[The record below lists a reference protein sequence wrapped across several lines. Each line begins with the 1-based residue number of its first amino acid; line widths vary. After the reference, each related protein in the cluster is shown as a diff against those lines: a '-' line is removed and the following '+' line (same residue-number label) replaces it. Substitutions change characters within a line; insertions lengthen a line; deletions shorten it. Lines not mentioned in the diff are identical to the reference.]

1 MHKTHK
7 TNLTNTTLAKTL
19 LVISLTA
26 TGMLGLTGCQTMKS
40 AGGKFFGK
48 DKSET
53 VATAE
58 KSEQAY
64 YQEASKYIAEKKYVS
79 ATNSLKDLRVFYP
92 TGRYAQQ
99 ALLDLMYVQYNN
111 KKYEEAGA
119 SAKQFITLYPSN
131 PQVDYAYYVRG
142 VSSMA
147 GKSDSIK
154 LFKKNQSER
163 DTAIYRSAFA
173 SFSELV
179 NKFPNSI
186 YAPDAAQRMTYIY
199 NQFAEHE
206 LHIARWYVERKAYV
220 AAANRA
226 KWIFQYYPK
235 SESVPEA
242 IATLAYCYDKLGMT
256 NLATEY
262 KILLQINYPQWLTA
276 KGKVKLKGAGNRSL
290 VNKLT
295 LGKLDRSSDSK
306 NRSVTGK
313 HNNNYKA
320 QTKTQVIKQINQL
333 QLPAG
338 RN

>member
-26 TGMLGLTGCQTMKS
+26 TGTLGLTGCQTMKS
-40 AGGKFFGK
+40 ATGKFFGK

-58 KSEQAY
+58 NSEQGY
-64 YQEASKYIAEKKYVS
+64 YQEASQYIAEKKYI
-79 ATNSLKDLRVFYP
+79 AAAKSLKDLRVFYP
-92 TGRYAQQ
+92 TGKYSQQ

-119 SAKQFITLYPSN
+119 NAKQFITLYPSN

-173 SFSELV
+173 SFAELV

-206 LHIARWYVERKAYV
+206 LHVARWYVEREAYV

-256 NLATEY
+256 DLAKEY
-262 KILLQINYPQWLTA
+262 KTLLQINYPQWLTA
-276 KGKVKLKGAGNRSL
+276 KGKVKLKGASSRSL

-295 LGKLDRSSDSK
+295 LGKLGRSSD
-306 NRSVTGK
+306 RRLSVVAG
-313 HNNNYKA
+313 NYNG
-320 QTKTQVIKQINQL
+320 QTKTQVIKQANQL
-333 QLPAG
+333 RLPAG